1 MNNLDKYFNS
11 YKEGVKN
18 VPFDKEEIEMK
29 FFNKNRFKL
38 YIPLLFALITA
49 ITSIYYF
56 YSDEKVE
63 IANLK
68 INDNIAQIKA
78 EESGNKQYEHSGTLT
93 TIVGIDDVKNIVKK
107 TVLPKVN
114 ENKYIT
120 YRDENFRI
128 KSPISKNIESESTT
142 FSGFLVS
149 TGKGYS
155 NPDELILSK
164 STNGS
169 IPGVIIPVITAD
181 EAIKFGIKF
190 ENEVLNYKF
199 IASDLFAKYSLKYNT
214 NYRNSSKVQ
223 AFIRENYIPAMDTIE
238 ILQTVYLDLESIKNV
253 DYWMIED
260 SLETTD
266 YINDYQQIKV
276 ENYNDLEKTKENLP
290 LPYLV
295 AFKIKGMENEAVIH
309 CSQYNNNIKNVD
321 GLLNNLNLIPVVVN
335 ISNSNYIDKVVVWYP
350 VTECLAKVLPDRY
363 KRILEYEL
371 AILKNKSKELCEEVP
386 AENFLGLCSN
396 KLQNIEINNVYVGN
410 DNSEINVNLKIN
422 VDLKIN
428 IKVYDML
435 GKEVGTFFSQE
446 VGKGEFTKKLILNN
460 LPKGIYILE
469 LTSNKGDYLTK
480 RFITN

>member
-18 VPFDKEEIEMK
+18 VPFEKEEIEMK
-29 FFNKNRFKL
+29 FFTKNRFKL
-38 YIPLLFALITA
+38 YIPLLFTLITA
-49 ITSIYYF
+49 IISIYFY

-63 IANLK
+63 IANNK
-68 INDNIAQIKA
+68 VNDNIAQIKA

-93 TIVGIDDVKNIVKK
+93 TIVGIDDKKNLVEK
-107 TVLPKVN
+107 TASPIVN
-114 ENKYIT
+114 ENNYIT
-120 YRDENFRI
+120 YRDEKFKI
-128 KSPISKNIESESTT
+128 KSPITTKIEPESTT
-142 FSGFLVS
+142 FTFGTSS
-149 TGKGYS
+149 IGKGYS

-164 STNGS
+164 SSNGS
-169 IPGVIIPVITAD
+169 IPGVIIPVITAE
-181 EAIKFGIKF
+181 EAMIFGIKF

-199 IASDLFAKYSLKYNT
+199 IASDLFAKYSLKYNEK
-214 NYRNSSKVQ
+214 YRNSPKVQ
-223 AFIRENYIPAMDTIE
+223 AFLRENYLPAMDTIE

-266 YINDYQQIKV
+266 YIDDYQQIKV

-295 AFKIKGMENEAVIH
+295 AFKIKGMENETVIH

-321 GLLNNLNLIPVVVN
+321 GLLNNLNLIPVVIN
-335 ISNSNYIDKVVVWYP
+335 ISNSNYIDKVFVWYP
-350 VTECLAKVLPDRY
+350 VTESLAKVLPDKY

-371 AILKNKSKELCEEVP
+371 SILKNKSKELCEDVP
-386 AENFLGLCSN
+386 AENFLGLCTN
-396 KLQNIEINNVYVGN
+396 ILQNIEINNVYVRN
-410 DNSEINVNLKIN
+410 DNSEINLNLKIN
-422 VDLKIN
+422 VDLRIN

-435 GKEVGTFFSQE
+435 RKEVGTFFSQD
-446 VGKGEFTKKLILNN
+446 VGKGEFSKKLMLNN

-469 LTSNKGDYLTK
+469 LISNKGDYLTK